1 MSNSIPCPQHY
12 AQRHSFVRSS
22 LARLPEEGVLT
33 GNAISNGNGN
43 GHASNGQQDK
53 LSRDIKSFLGR
64 TENIQDS
71 WRRTGGQTPGRAAS
85 VARDEFDSSLR
96 SSSMAPPSRNSLH
109 FRASSVAPSMY
120 NSGGYTTK
128 DPIYPNRYSNG
139 GRELSPLNSSYRKN
153 GNGNHESDFS
163 YRDVVSVTRS
173 VTGRAAELPLLS
185 AGFSSKAGQ
194 KSKFM
199 TLEEECNW
207 ILSGR
212 EPLPADLA
220 DENDSDGEDD
230 TLDDIS
236 GDEVIFGENTTIC
249 WPASP
254 DNG

>member
-1 MSNSIPCPQHY
+1 
-12 AQRHSFVRSS
+12 
-22 LARLPEEGVLT
+22 
-33 GNAISNGNGN
+33 
-43 GHASNGQQDK
+43 
-53 LSRDIKSFLGR
+53 
-64 TENIQDS
+64 
-71 WRRTGGQTPGRAAS
+71 
-85 VARDEFDSSLR
+85 
-96 SSSMAPPSRNSLH
+96 
-109 FRASSVAPSMY
+109 MY

-128 DPIYPNRYSNG
+128 DPIYNSKEPSYTNRYGNG
-139 GRELSPLNSSYRKN
+139 GRELSPLNSSFRKN

-185 AGFSSKAGQ
+185 AGFSSKVGQ

-212 EPLPADLA
+212 EPLPDNLV

-236 GDEVIFGENTTIC
+236 GDEVTYIFALKKNPFVFQLT
-249 WPASP
+249 
-254 DNG
+254 